1 MRLLNVHTYALHEFI
16 GTDIPHYTILSHR
29 WESEEVTFQALS
41 AGEAAKMKGWSKIK
55 GCCKQ
60 AIEEG
65 FNYAVSSCKFLL
77 AS

>member
-1 MRLLNVHTYALHEFI
+1 VHTYALHEFI
-16 GTDIPHYTILSHR
+16 GTNIPRYAILSHC
-29 WESEEVTFQALS
+29 WESAEVTFQALK
-41 AGEAAKMKGWSKIK
+41 AGEAAQMKGWSKIK

-65 FNYAVSSCKFLL
+65 LSYAVSSLKFLL